1 MKIIGLEKIV
11 SGTIRNSELNKFIK
25 GVKEFYNTD
34 YLVIEKNKKN
44 TSLYIR
50 NEDYQKIYKLL
61 DTNYNNENRN

>member
-11 SGTIRNSELNKFIK
+11 SGTIKNSELNKFIK